1 MVCMREKQAVYA
13 GKTGCVRENQTVCGK
28 PGSASG
34 KKRKTPAIPAGAG
47 CADRLFSLTIR
58 CKKVIF
64 MVTKEDIK

>member
-1 MVCMREKQAVYA
+1 MFDKPTLCA

-28 PGSASG
+28 PGFASG